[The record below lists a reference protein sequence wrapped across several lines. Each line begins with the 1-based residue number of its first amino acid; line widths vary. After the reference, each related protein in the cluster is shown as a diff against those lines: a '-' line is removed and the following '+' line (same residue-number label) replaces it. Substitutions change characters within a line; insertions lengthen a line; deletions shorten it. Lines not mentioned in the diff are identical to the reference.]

1 MKHYLLSIYFLIV
14 ILSINTA
21 VACNSAQLIDYD
33 YQAKEILGNG
43 YSTFGRLWGLDGQEV
58 CGKSLKYTPCL
69 IIKPR
74 ETGAELQVKIVK
86 NTQAQTTYTKQVKYN
101 QNEVIRFDFKGVDV
115 YLKLF
120 VSNTIAD
127 LKMSGKSCLAGFPN
141 LPRHVT
147 REELDNMFKG

>member
-1 MKHYLLSIYFLIV
+1 MKRYLSSLYFLIV
-14 ILSINTA
+14 SLPISDA

-33 YQAKEILGNG
+33 YQAKETLGNG

-58 CGKSLKYTPCL
+58 CGESLKYTPCL
-69 IIKPR
+69 IISPR

-86 NTQAQTTYTKQVKYN
+86 NAQAKTTYTKLLKYN
-101 QNEVIRFDFKGVDV
+101 KNEVIHFDFEGVDV